1 MDEVDGGDL
10 PPDPAVGWAS
20 GPLRAVQAAD
30 REIARQTALR
40 ARALVEFAATRHA
53 SVDRPPGQVGC
64 MSAERRATRP
74 QVLADVSEW
83 AAQELALALSI
94 PTPTA
99 EDQLARALTLVHRL
113 PRTLEALEQGLLHPG
128 HLWPLLEK
136 VAPIPERR
144 LRERLEAD
152 LLAWVGTRD
161 VTTAAQLGA
170 KVRREL
176 LARNVRSAARE
187 LEAALRRRGVEV
199 RPDRV
204 DGMAVL
210 TAWLTVPE
218 AEALLDALRRYADA
232 VVDDSDDPAAGPPR
246 TGQQKMADCL
256 LDLVLRQGETTLP
269 VVQAQLTVTAGV
281 STLVGGDGPAEVAGH
296 PVPAEVVR
304 ALARALGLLPDDP
317 PAGTGSPDPVP
328 DQAVLSDEDAVLS
341 DEDAALVEAEERW
354 WAEVEA
360 RALRGEW
367 GGEEEP
373 PLEELRSWWA
383 EEARWA
389 LDPPWPDAGPSSPG
403 SQPDVGP
410 SSPGS
415 EPDVGPAS
423 PDPATSLGTEPS
435 WWAAADR
442 LLDEAGARYLEF
454 DRALARARRAV
465 DAAEIADHAD
475 QEDWEQSPA
484 APMSSAPDALTVLA
498 RATAAQ
504 RSALADLLDR
514 TGGGGLVDRP
524 RIAVID
530 ALTGALLALTD
541 ANGLRAAAAAGRGLG
556 PPGASPGYRP
566 GAALDRFTRARDR
579 RCRFPGC
586 RRRVPRGGELDH
598 HEPWPAGPTTAGN
611 LTGFCTSHHRGKH
624 QAPGWQFE
632 LSPEGTLTVRTP
644 TGLTATTAAPPF

>member
-1 MDEVDGGDL
+1 VDELDGGDL

-20 GPLRAVQAAD
+20 GPLGAVQAAD
-30 REIARQTALR
+30 REIGRQTALR
-40 ARALVEFAATRHA
+40 ARALVEFAATRPA
-53 SVDRPPGQVGC
+53 SVDRPPGQAGC

-74 QVLADVSEW
+74 EVLAGVSEW

-99 EDQLARALTLVHRL
+99 DGQLARALTLAHRL
-113 PRTLEALEQGLLHPG
+113 PRTLDALEQGALHPG

-136 VAPIPERR
+136 VAPITERR

-161 VTTAAQLGA
+161 VTTPAQLGA

-187 LEAALRRRGVEV
+187 LEAALRRRGVDV

-210 TAWLTVPE
+210 TASLTVPE
-218 AEALLDALRRYADA
+218 AEALLDALRCYAD
-232 VVDDSDDPAAGPPR
+232 VVEDDPDDPAAGPPR
-246 TGQQKMADCL
+246 TRQQKMADCL
-256 LDLVLRQGETTLP
+256 LDLVLRPGDTTLP
-269 VVQAQLTVTAGV
+269 AVQTQLTVTAGV

-296 PVPAEVVR
+296 PVPAEMVR
-304 ALARALGLLPDDP
+304 ALARALGLLPDAP
-317 PAGTGSPDPVP
+317 PAAAGSHGPVP
-328 DQAVLSDEDAVLS
+328 DQAVLSDRDS
-341 DEDAALVEAEERW
+341 ALAEAEERW
-354 WAEVEA
+354 WAAVEA

-367 GGEEEP
+367 GGEDDP
-373 PLEELRSWWA
+373 PLEELQSWWGDEGRSA
-383 EEARWA
+383 S
-389 LDPPWPDAGPSSPG
+389 DPPWPDRGR
-403 SQPDVGP
+403 

-415 EPDVGPAS
+415 EPAAGPAS
-423 PDPATSLGTEPS
+423 PDPGTSLGTEPS

-442 LLDEAGARYLEF
+442 RVDEAGARYLEF
-454 DRALARARRAV
+454 DRAMARACRAV
-465 DAAEIADHAD
+465 EAAEIADLAD
-475 QEDWEQSPA
+475 RDEWEHSPVA
-484 APMSSAPDALTVLA
+484 SISSAPDALAALA
-498 RATAAQ
+498 LATTAQ
-504 RSALADLLDR
+504 RAALAGLLDR

-524 RIAVID
+524 RIAVTD
-530 ALTGALLALTD
+530 ALTGALLVLTD
-541 ANGLRAAAAAGRGLG
+541 ARELRASAAAGRGLG

-598 HEPWPAGPTTAGN
+598 VEPWPAGPTAAAN
-611 LTGFCTSHHRGKH
+611 LTGFCTAHHRGKH
-624 QAPGWQFE
+624 QAPGWQFD
-632 LSPEGTLTVRTP
+632 LASDGTLTVTTP
-644 TGLTATTAAPPF
+644 TGLTATTAPPPF